1 LATEDTK
8 TRMVQM
14 KRIEI
19 YLELKSAMMTHLSFA
34 VENQS
39 MQDSLY
45 HLLEYH
51 LYKDIIQK
59 VYFLMSHEER
69 EILHGL
75 LIL

>member
-1 LATEDTK
+1 LAVEVAK

-19 YLELKSAMMTHLSFA
+19 YLDVKSAMMQHLSFA

-39 MQDSLY
+39 MPDSLY

-51 LYKDIIQK
+51 LYKDISQAA
-59 VYFLMSHEER
+59 YFSMSHHER

>member
-1 LATEDTK
+1 
-8 TRMVQM
+8 M

-19 YLELKSAMMTHLSFA
+19 YLEVKSAMMTHLSFA

-51 LYKDIIQK
+51 LYKDISQAA
-59 VYFLMSHEER
+59 YFSMSHEEHKV
-69 EILHGL
+69 LHGL
-75 LIL
+75 LILWYNFLKHG